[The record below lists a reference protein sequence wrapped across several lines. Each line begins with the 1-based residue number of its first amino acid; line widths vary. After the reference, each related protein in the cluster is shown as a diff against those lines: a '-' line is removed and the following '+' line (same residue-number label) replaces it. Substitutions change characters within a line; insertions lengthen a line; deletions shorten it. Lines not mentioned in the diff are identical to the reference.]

1 MPDIEITVV
10 LISGLFALLGGFLG
24 AWLTRRTEYQKW
36 LRQQRSIEF
45 TTIIKQLEDYRI
57 RALNII
63 YDSQRDEQDKDVEL
77 TMLSLEL
84 APQESIVRLYLEKS
98 DRDNFS
104 KLLHDL
110 WSFNHPIIEQTV
122 RMKKENEIM
131 RSIQS
136 LFERTI
142 AG

>member
-1 MPDIEITVV
+1 MPDIKFILVV
-10 LISGLFALLGGFLG
+10 IPGLFALLGGFLG

-45 TTIIKQLEDYRI
+45 SKIIKQLEDHRI
-57 RALNII
+57 KALNII
-63 YDSQRDEQDKDVEL
+63 YDSQLDDKAKDIEL

-84 APQESIVRLYLEKS
+84 APQENIIRLYLDKS
-98 DRDNFS
+98 DRDTFS

-110 WSFNHPIIEQTV
+110 WSSNHPIIEQTV
-122 RMKKENEIM
+122 RMKKESEIM
-131 RSIQS
+131 HGIQS

-142 AG
+142 KG